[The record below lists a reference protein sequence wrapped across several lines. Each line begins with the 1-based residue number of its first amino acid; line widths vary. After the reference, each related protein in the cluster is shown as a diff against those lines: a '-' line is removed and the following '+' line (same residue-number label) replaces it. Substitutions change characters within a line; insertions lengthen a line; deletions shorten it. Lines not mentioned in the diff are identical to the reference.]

1 MKNIYT
7 IGIVILVIIVGG
19 AFFLREDTSNISS
32 GSSEPVPSES
42 SEKKETPSLG
52 TVPETNIQ
60 NPDGS
65 EVALSEVLVRNTVIN
80 SWAAW
85 CPFCVKELAEFAEFA
100 SEREGEIDL
109 IIVNRGESVETGEA
123 FLKELGL
130 SETSMRVFYDE
141 DQSLYQAFGGFSMP
155 ETIFVDSEGEI
166 RFHKRGPLTKS
177 ELENIVNNLGW

>member
-1 MKNIYT
+1 MLVLV
-7 IGIVILVIIVGG
+7 VIG
-19 AFFLREDTSNISS
+19 AFFFRESPSDTSTTVV
-32 GSSEPVPSES
+32 VPMSES
-42 SEKKETPSLG
+42 ETSTDKEIPSLG

-65 EVALSEVLVRNTVIN
+65 EIALSEVLVRNTVIN

-109 IIVNRGESVETGEA
+109 IIVNRGESVETGAA

-155 ETIFVDSEGEI
+155 ETVFVDSEGEI
-166 RFHKRGPLTKS
+166 RFHKRGPLAKS
-177 ELENIVNNLGW
+177 ELENIVNTLGW